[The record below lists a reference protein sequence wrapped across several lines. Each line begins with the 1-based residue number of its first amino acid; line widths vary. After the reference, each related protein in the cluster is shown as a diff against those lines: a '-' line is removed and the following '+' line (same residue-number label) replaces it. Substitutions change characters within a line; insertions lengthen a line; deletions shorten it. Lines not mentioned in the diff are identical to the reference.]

1 MYCSVFLKAVTLAVK
16 GEHAGKRLVMEIW
29 QSLWVLSL
37 VRFSSVSPLSPCS
50 GEGRRMLWMGSVLLR
65 RLGKALLYYRARF
78 LLKLD
83 L

>member
-29 QSLWVLSL
+29 QSLWALSL

-50 GEGRRMLWMGSVLLR
+50 GKGRRMDAVDGFSSALQAGEGIAVLPC
-65 RLGKALLYYRARF
+65 
-78 LLKLD
+78 
-83 L
+83 